1 MTLYL
6 IVCATGPAP
15 GVGELVGLSQR
26 AGWEVQ
32 VVATP
37 LALDFLD
44 LPAIEKQTG
53 RPVRSRYR
61 KPTEPKPPRP
71 DAIIVAPASYNTVN
85 KFALGIADT
94 YPLGLLAEAP
104 GLGIPVVMLPSVN
117 PALAGRLPYQ
127 ASVACLRSEG
137 VRVLDPPLIDGDF
150 PWHLAL
156 ESLPRDPGRP

>member
-15 GVGELVGLSQR
+15 GAGELVTLSQR
-26 AGWEVQ
+26 AGWDVQ

-44 LPAIEKQTG
+44 LAAIEEQTG

-61 KPTEPKPPRP
+61 LPSEPKPPRP
-71 DAIIVAPASYNTVN
+71 EAIIVAPASYNTIN

-104 GLGIPVVMLPSVN
+104 GLGIPVVILPSVN
-117 PALAGRLPYQ
+117 PSLAGRVPYQ
-127 ASVACLRSEG
+127 ASVARLRAEG
-137 VRVLDPPLIDGDF
+137 VELLDPPPAGAF
-150 PWHLAL
+150 PWHTAL
-156 ESLPRDPGRP
+156 EALSRRLP